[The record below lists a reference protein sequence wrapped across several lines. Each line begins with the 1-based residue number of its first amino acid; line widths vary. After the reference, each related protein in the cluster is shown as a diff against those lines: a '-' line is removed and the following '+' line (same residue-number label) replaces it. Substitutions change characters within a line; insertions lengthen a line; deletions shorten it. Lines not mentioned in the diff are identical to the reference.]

1 MLESSW
7 IHTPFAAKN
16 SVDRAR
22 LSQAPSPG
30 SLSSPS
36 PSSSAPPASSPSPSA
51 SFSASPSS
59 PPSAFPRFL
68 TYEWY
73 HGCGG
78 LGDTLLGLA
87 STFVVALLDG
97 RALVIRHR
105 CLPFAFEP
113 NLIDWR
119 FPSTSASGS
128 ADRGSDDPGLTIPG
142 SGNDTAADEAI
153 DEIPLVPARKILTE
167 SVIAGSPETKEMG
180 MDDVPML
187 DIRDTQFGSVQVG
200 GACDCACLVV
210 VATGWAWMTRLSWN
224 RGVLTQMLTEEQ
236 SEWAARLRTTG
247 LRPPYALGCILRFLL
262 KPNAEVRQLLSG
274 LEREVHA
281 PGVVTIG
288 VHIRFTDGTV
298 WEGEGEDAPKQL
310 GEAEVERLMQ
320 VARPLLS
327 CTQHIAALTA
337 RVAAV
342 AVASLI
348 ATAAAAPPLTLL
360 SPPHPLRTGAS
371 LQAVEHWRFPPQ
383 LQVR

>member
-1 MLESSW
+1 SIPGL
-7 IHTPFAAKN
+7 PFF
-16 SVDRAR
+16 
-22 LSQAPSPG
+22 
-30 SLSSPS
+30 PS

-210 VATGWAWMTRLSWN
+210 VATGWAWMTRKFRNVRLSWN

-262 KPNAEVRQLLSG
+262 KTCRAHDLAG
-274 LEREVHA
+274 W
-281 PGVVTIG
+281 VTIC
-288 VHIRFTDGTV
+288 VHIRFTDGAA
-298 WEGEGEDAPKQL
+298 WKGEGEDAPKQL

-371 LQAVEHWRFPPQ
+371 LQAVEHWRFPLNCKCGNFQ
-383 LQVR
+383 